1 MIAKKILVACAATL
15 VLVTGGAFANT
26 IQDAIAER
34 LKPVGTVCMAGD
46 PCAEAAGVVAAVG
59 GDSGGARSGEAVYG
73 QYCTACHGSGI
84 LEAPKTGDTAA
95 WEARLAA
102 AGSLDALTQ
111 SAIAGVGA
119 MPPKGTCADCS
130 DEEMLASIQH
140 MSGLE

>member
-26 IQDAIAER
+26 AEAIAER
-34 LKPVGTVCMAGD
+34 LKPVGSVCMAGD
-46 PCAEAAGVVAAVG
+46 PCAEQAGVVASAG
-59 GDSGGARSGEAVYG
+59 ADTGGARSGEAVYG

-102 AGSLDALTQ
+102 AGSLEALTQ
-111 SAIAGVGA
+111 SAITGIRA

-130 DEEMLASIQH
+130 DEEILGAIQH

>member
-26 IQDAIAER
+26 IHDAIADR
-34 LKPVGTVCMAGD
+34 LKPVGTVCMMGD
-46 PCAEAAGVVAAVG
+46 PCADEVGAVASVGAG
-59 GDSGGARSGEAVYG
+59 GGARSGEAVYG
-73 QYCTACHGSGI
+73 QFCTACHGSGI
-84 LEAPKTGDTAA
+84 LNAPKTGDDAVWA
-95 WEARLAA
+95 ERLAA

-119 MPPKGTCADCS
+119 MPAKGTCADCT
-130 DEEMLASIQH
+130 DEEILASIQY

>member
-1 MIAKKILVACAATL
+1 MTAKRILVACAATL
-15 VLVTGGAFANT
+15 VLVAGGAFANT
-26 IQDAIAER
+26 IHDAIAER

-46 PCAEAAGVVAAVG
+46 PCAEEVGVVASAG
-59 GDSGGARSGEAVYG
+59 GEGGARSGEAVYG

-84 LEAPKTGDTAA
+84 LQAPKTGDAAA

-119 MPPKGTCADCS
+119 MPPKGTCADCT
-130 DEEMLASIQH
+130 DEEILASIQH

>member
-1 MIAKKILVACAATL
+1 MITAKKILVACAATL
-15 VLVTGGAFANT
+15 VLVTGGTFANT
-26 IQDAIAER
+26 INDAIAER

-46 PCAEAAGVVAAVG
+46 PCAEEAGTVASAG
-59 GDSGGARSGEAVYG
+59 GGEPRSGDAVYG

-102 AGSLDALTQ
+102 AGSIEDLTQ

-130 DEEMLASIQH
+130 DDEIMAAIQH
-140 MSGLE
+140 MSGL